1 MSSPKKSTR
10 TAAIKAEA
18 LENFIPLYTRGV
30 ERVADLQ
37 KKSLEAAAEQSAEW
51 IGAWKKAFQF
61 APETPGFFLFDLFG
75 QSFERA
81 VEAQNSAID
90 LAVSQSRTLANLAR
104 ERSGSVAKVAE
115 GVTSLFQQTV
125 EHTVAAQKKALD
137 EYSRQHKAAYEAA
150 KKQFRVANPAA
161 EAFESGLDLLVETQ
175 KAMVDIA
182 SKPLKNATAA

>member
-137 EYSRQHKAAYEAA
+137 EYSRQHKTAYEAA